1 MSPGR
6 ALVPYGCACTP
17 AVDNAC
23 TTSRTMTTG
32 PASVCGISGPHAVQD
47 DEKSREKK
55 RFHWLAP
62 PIVPHTRVPNSRH
75 CAEVPPSKGDSQFFA
90 FDNLWAMPAS
100 RPSLLRA
107 AVFVTASY
115 NSHITENILRVGV
128 NYRWGNALSQSTELV
143 FFRSSAHRFKEAGC
157 ALCLLDRGGAFRDQ
171 RSDARRSAQ
180 RLRSL

>member
-23 TTSRTMTTG
+23 TTPRTMTTG

-55 RFHWLAP
+55 RSHWLAP
-62 PIVPHTRVPNSRH
+62 PIVPHRECPIPGTVPKFRLPREIRSFVHSTIYGRCLH
-75 CAEVPPSKGDSQFFA
+75 HAHRCSE
-90 FDNLWAMPAS
+90 
-100 RPSLLRA
+100 RR
-107 AVFVTASY
+107 FVTASY
-115 NSHITENILRVGV
+115 NSHFTDNILRVGV
-128 NYRWGNALSQSTELV
+128 NSDRAMLSSQSTELV
-143 FFRSSAHRFKEAGC
+143 FFGSSAHRFKEAGC